1 VSVVVPAH
9 DAGPALEACL
19 RSIAAADPPPL
30 EAILACDGPVE
41 GAEALAA
48 DTGCTVVRRLGRPG
62 AAATRN
68 AGARAA
74 TGEVVLFLD
83 SDVVIPR
90 DLVGRVASAFTERP
104 ELTAVIGSYDDDPA
118 APAVVSQYRN
128 LLHHYV
134 HQTSRPE
141 ATTFWGG
148 CGAVRRSAL
157 FAVGGFDESYAAA
170 SVEDIELGARLR
182 AAGGVLRLDR
192 GLQVKHLKRWTLVS
206 FLHTDLFRRALPWAR
221 VILRERRMPDDLNL
235 RTRHRVSAAV
245 SAGLALLLV
254 PAAVHSGWR
263 LVEGALLVTF
273 VLLNRDFLLF
283 LWKRRGPAL
292 ALAAVPLH
300 LLHNLAGIAGFALAV
315 AGHVARRRFS

>member
-1 VSVVVPAH
+1 
-9 DAGPALEACL
+9 
-19 RSIAAADPPPL
+19 
-30 EAILACDGPVE
+30 
-41 GAEALAA
+41 
-48 DTGCTVVRRLGRPG
+48 
-62 AAATRN
+62 
-68 AGARAA
+68 
-74 TGEVVLFLD
+74 
-83 SDVVIPR
+83 
-90 DLVGRVASAFTERP
+90 VASAFAERP

-118 APAVVSQYRN
+118 APALVSQYRN

-192 GLQVKHLKRWTLVS
+192 GLQVKHVKRWTLVS
-206 FLHTDLFRRALPWAR
+206 VLRSDLFRRALPWAR
-221 VILRERRMPDDLNL
+221 VMLRERRMPDDLNL
-235 RTRHRVSAAV
+235 RTRHLVSAAV

-254 PAAVHSGWR
+254 PAALHSGWR
-263 LVEGALLVTF
+263 LVEGALLATF
-273 VLLNRDFLLF
+273 VLLNRAFLLF

-292 ALAAVPLH
+292 PLVAVPLH